1 MLLNV
6 FFGFVIAFLVSGI
19 CGGIIFPIYAFNNM
33 DLSDRADMILRFL
46 TFFILIVTLVL
57 LFILIGFAIFAAL
70 NGGL

>member
-19 CGGIIFPIYAFNNM
+19 CGGIIVPLYAFNNAN
-33 DLSDRADMILRFL
+33 LSDRADTILRFL
-46 TFFILIVTLVL
+46 SFFFLITTTIL
-57 LFILIGFAIFAAL
+57 LFVLVGFAIFVAI